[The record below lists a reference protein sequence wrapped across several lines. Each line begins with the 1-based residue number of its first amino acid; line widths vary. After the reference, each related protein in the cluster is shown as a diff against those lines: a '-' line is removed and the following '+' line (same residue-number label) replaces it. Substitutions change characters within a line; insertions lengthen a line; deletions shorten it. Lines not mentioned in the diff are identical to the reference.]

1 MMTKSPLKRY
11 ALFLAAAAV
20 LSALVA
26 TPSLVPENP
35 DSPVFRSGTFA
46 LVLMLGAIQPVFSAL
61 KKHSLSSLIYG
72 FSFAFVFLLCL
83 GLGNELR
90 FYDQLLPGF
99 GSFVRRFAVP
109 VLATP
114 MTGCLVSYVFAYLPA
129 CKKESSLQIPFAAY
143 FLLFAISYTLVMLA
157 FYPGVICYDFEHE
170 YAQYTSGV
178 YQAAHPVFH
187 TLFLG
192 GIYHLGKAIFGSLTA
207 GAALYSTVQLLLL
220 AAAYAYAC
228 TFIQRRIHRPLVMLL
243 LSFCFAFLPFHGV
256 MAISTAKDPLF
267 TALCVLLCLWLWEIA
282 EDPCAFLADKRRIL
296 RMGICCLLMS
306 FLRHNG
312 VFAFIPGCLSIIVL
326 CKDKRIR
333 AVAVCSVIIASAV
346 LLPKGLER
354 LMHAQKTP
362 SSEMMSV
369 PCQQL
374 LRTAARADIPQ
385 EERSEIGAWFSQAM
399 HRYNP
404 HCADA
409 AKGGNFDFARYQ
421 ADPGAYWSMYL
432 RYAKSQP
439 RVYIEAFL
447 ENCAALWNP
456 DDTSHTEAL
465 AGEEYDH
472 VYLITDYYYEEG
484 RFDLHP
490 DSKLPSLRKII
501 YDSTH
506 HADHQDI
513 LLLAQLFCPATY
525 SFLLLLTTLLLM
537 HRKEGRLA
545 LCTLPLWGIF
555 LSLLFSAGIFIR
567 YAYPL
572 MASVP
577 LLFVLAA
584 FSRRSK

>member
-1 MMTKSPLKRY
+1 MMKSLLNRY
-11 ALFLAAAAV
+11 AKPLAVLAILAAFIAA
-20 LSALVA
+20 
-26 TPSLVPENP
+26 PYLVPENP
-35 DSPVFRSGTFA
+35 DSPVFRSGTLA
-46 LVLMLGAIQPVFSAL
+46 LLLMLGAISPVQAAL

-72 FSFAFVFLLCL
+72 CGFAFVFLLCL

-99 GSFVRRFAVP
+99 GSLVRRFAVP
-109 VLATP
+109 ALATP
-114 MTGCLVSYVFAYLPA
+114 MTGCLFSYIFTHLPVYNE
-129 CKKESSLQIPFAAY
+129 KESSFQIPFAVY
-143 FLLFAISYTLVMLA
+143 FLLFAAGYMLVMLA

-192 GIYHLGKAIFGSLTA
+192 SIYHLGKALFGSLTA

-228 TFIQRRIHRPLVMLL
+228 TFIQRRIHRPWVMLL
-243 LSFCFAFLPFHGV
+243 LAVGFAVLPFHSV

-267 TALCVLLCLWLWEIA
+267 TALCVLLSLWLWEIA
-282 EDPCAFLADKRRIL
+282 ENPDAFLASKLRIL
-296 RMGICCLLMS
+296 RMGLCCLFMAL
-306 FLRHNG
+306 LRHNG
-312 VFAFIPGCLSIIVL
+312 VFAYIPGCLAIMLL
-326 CKDKRIR
+326 CKNKRMR
-333 AVAVCSVIIASAV
+333 AATTCAAMILCA
-346 LLPKGLER
+346 LLIPKGLER
-354 LMHAQKTP
+354 LMNAQKTP
-362 SSEMMSV
+362 SSEMMSI

-374 LRTAARADIPQ
+374 LRTAARADIPE
-385 EERSEIGAWFSQAM
+385 EERTEIGAWFSQAM

-421 ADPGAYWSMYL
+421 ADPDAYWSMYL
-432 RYAKSQP
+432 HYAKEQP

-472 VYLITDYYYEEG
+472 VYLITDYYYEDG

-490 DSKLPSLRKII
+490 SGKLPKLRKMI

-506 HADHQDI
+506 HADHQDT
-513 LLLAQLFCPATY
+513 LLIAQLFCPATY
-525 SFLLLLTTLLLM
+525 SFLLLLTTLLLLS
-537 HRKEGRLA
+537 RKEGKLA
-545 LCTLPLWGIF
+545 LCTLPMWGIF
-555 LSLLFSAGIFIR
+555 ISLLFSAGIFIR

-572 MASVP
+572 MATVP
-577 LLFVLAA
+577 LLFVLTA
-584 FSRRSK
+584 FSKRSN